1 LKKPIYIGTKT
12 AKKPY
17 VHSLGMIARFY
28 VRGKH
33 YKHMEPKRMT
43 YILRKALDYD
53 NLRGEARK
61 EVEQVFDK
69 LIGVNAI

>member
-1 LKKPIYIGTKT
+1 
-12 AKKPY
+12 
-17 VHSLGMIARFY
+17 MIARFY
-28 VRGKH
+28 VRGGH